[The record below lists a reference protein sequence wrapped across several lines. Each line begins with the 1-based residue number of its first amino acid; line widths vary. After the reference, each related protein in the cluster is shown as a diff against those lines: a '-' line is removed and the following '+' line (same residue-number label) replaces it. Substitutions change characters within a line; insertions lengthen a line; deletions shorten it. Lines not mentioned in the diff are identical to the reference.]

1 MSNSY
6 LTILRNRLKLT
17 RVRDWTE
24 QQQLLLNKLEF
35 RTGKCNTF

>member
-1 MSNSY
+1 M
-6 LTILRNRLKLT
+6 ILRNRLKLT
-17 RVRDWTE
+17 RVRDWREQQE